1 MSNDSLERRDWFVNA
16 AARKAKALGA
26 QVSTEALQRQMAAD
40 LTLLDNARAAGAIRE
55 KTDTK
60 KKSPDE
66 ILANKRSLKA
76 EAQAKELGGR
86 VRRRKL
92 PARDTKRRGIVLT
105 GVEAQKLHAIVQ
117 RLYLIGQRA
126 RTVGKGE
133 DMEHAFQCPG
143 LARRAAEAQ
152 INHDAQR
159 GEYAGKSERDRFR
172 IYFAELQ
179 KICDDSNAVFRFG
192 WWVAK

>member
-1 MSNDSLERRDWFVNA
+1 MTDSLERRDWFVNA
-16 AARKAKALGA
+16 AARKAAAIGVP
-26 QVSTEALQRQMAAD
+26 VSTEALQRQMAAD
-40 LTLLDNARAAGAIRE
+40 LTLLDNARAAGALRE

-60 KKSPDE
+60 KKSPE
-66 ILANKRSLKA
+66 EVLAAKRSVKA
-76 EAQAKELGGR
+76 EAQATAVNGVL
-86 VRRRKL
+86 RRKKL
-92 PARDTKRRGIVLT
+92 PAADKKRRGIVVT
-105 GVEAQKLHAIVQ
+105 GVEAQKLHAIVR
-117 RLYLIGQRA
+117 RLHLIGQRA
-126 RTVGKGE
+126 RTVRNGE
-133 DMEHAFQCPG
+133 DMESAFACPA

-152 INHDAQR
+152 INHDAKR